1 MPGTP
6 PSNPAMKV
14 HFAAQRNEGLGSIK
28 NNS

>member
-6 PSNPAMKV
+6 PSNPDAKGYFV
-14 HFAAQRNEGLGSIK
+14 ASQNEGLGSIK